1 METQTTDSVATATV
15 TVQRSGNGGIVDL
28 TVVFVNGEIVE
39 SLDESGEN
47 VTLSQNEKL
56 MATCSVSYTHL
67 TLPTKA

>member
-56 MATCSVSYTHL
+56 MATCLFNAGVDETGR
-67 TLPTKA
+67 